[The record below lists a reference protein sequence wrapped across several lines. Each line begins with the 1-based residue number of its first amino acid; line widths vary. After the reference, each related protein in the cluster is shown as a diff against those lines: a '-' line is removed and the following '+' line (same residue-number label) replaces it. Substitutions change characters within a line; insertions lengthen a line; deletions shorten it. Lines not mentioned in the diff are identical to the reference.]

1 MAEDGYG
8 RVAELLH
15 AVADAAQRGAKVQAA
30 GLAPRGGIVGVEA
43 GRGASV
49 VVAIVG
55 DGGTGGDVH
64 LAAIA
69 FVRVAVAV
77 VVEGGL
83 EASTVG
89 EVVQVV
95 EARGEDIGVVLVVP
109 FIREGAGRI
118 HT

>member
-1 MAEDGYG
+1 VAEDGHG
-8 RVAELLH
+8 RIAELLH
-15 AVADAAQRGAKVQAA
+15 AVADAAQRGAEVQAA
-30 GLAPRGGIVGVEA
+30 GLAPRSGIVGIEP

-55 DGGTGGDVH
+55 DEGMGGDVH

-83 EASTVG
+83 EASAVG

-95 EARGEDIGVVLVVP
+95 ETRGEDIGVVLVVP
-109 FIREGAGRI
+109 FMREGAGRV